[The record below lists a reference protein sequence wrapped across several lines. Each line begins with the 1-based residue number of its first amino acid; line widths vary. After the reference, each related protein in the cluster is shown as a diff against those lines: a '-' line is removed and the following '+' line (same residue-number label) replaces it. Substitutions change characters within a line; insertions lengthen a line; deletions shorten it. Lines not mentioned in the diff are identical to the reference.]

1 LKFYYGE
8 NKVPDELWQYRD
20 EPEQGKNKFSH
31 WVWRQYASSVWM
43 DIRTSNSVACG
54 DGRSCKAVLAYK
66 EAREEDDEKHVH
78 PLQLDVIHRAVQL
91 WSNPGDVVFTPF
103 MGVGSEVYAPVY
115 QGRRGVGV
123 ELKTAYF
130 KQAVRNLA
138 SIEEDR
144 NRDNSG
150 GLFA

>member
-1 LKFYYGE
+1 
-8 NKVPDELWQYRD
+8 
-20 EPEQGKNKFSH
+20 
-31 WVWRQYASSVWM
+31 
-43 DIRTSNSVACG
+43 
-54 DGRSCKAVLAYK
+54 
-66 EAREEDDEKHVH
+66 
-78 PLQLDVIHRAVQL
+78 
-91 WSNPGDVVFTPF
+91 